1 MDWCEISI
9 EVDREFVEPV
19 TEMFRR
25 YGGRDVVLEYPE
37 PSKSSKQVLVKTFLP
52 VDELLPDTSAQLDLG
67 VRLLGLVRPVGELKD
82 RIISEEDWSKA
93 WRKQF
98 HVLHIGRRLVICP
111 TWRNYS
117 AKPDEVV
124 VQLDPGMAFGTGLH
138 PTTQMCLEL
147 LERHIER
154 GMKVLDLG
162 TGSGILAISAAKLG
176 ASSVLGLDIDPVAT
190 KVAAENLVLNDVQE
204 RVTIENGTLKP
215 SDKGVSGEYDL
226 VAVNIT
232 AKAISDL
239 APLIS
244 RRLKE
249 DRVVVCSGI
258 LDTQADQVT
267 GAFAKVGLET
277 LDIACVEDWRG
288 VVLRKGRG

>member
-37 PSKSSKQVLVKTFLP
+37 PSKFSKQVLVKTFLP

-67 VRLLGLVRPVGELKD
+67 VRLLGLLRPVGDLKD

-98 HVLHIGRRLVICP
+98 HVLHIGERLVICP

-147 LERHIER
+147 LERHIES

-190 KVAAENLVLNDVQE
+190 KVAAENVVLNGVQD
-204 RVTIENGTLKP
+204 RVKIEKGTLKP
-215 SDKGVSGEYDL
+215 SDKRVSGEYDL

-239 APLIS
+239 APLIN

-249 DRVVVCSGI
+249 NRVVVCSGI

-267 GAFAKVGLET
+267 GAFEKLGLET

-288 VVLRKGRG
+288 VLLRKGRG